1 MEKAIAVFP
10 VRAGKDARDVI
21 RVVET
26 RRDQHSAARRR
37 MGVHME
43 RGFEQVTPMGT
54 FMVAYVESDR
64 PFGVTAAEVSQS
76 ELEAEQELAAAMS
89 EITGFDASAPGEP
102 SELLAD
108 WVDEAVTV
116 RKPGLAFFAPIR
128 PGATDAGRQFVQE
141 AYVDRRD
148 DLAASRRKL
157 GIIQETVTLNHT
169 PIGDVVCVYI
179 EGDDP
184 VDGNRRFAASR
195 SEYDV
200 WFKDRAASIVLPE
213 IDLNQPVRHV
223 SQISD
228 EQYDLEP

>member
-21 RVVET
+21 RVVEA

-76 ELEAEQELAAAMS
+76 ELEAEHELAAAMN
-89 EITGFDASAPGEP
+89 EITGFDASTPGEP

-108 WVDEAVTV
+108 WVDDVVTE
-116 RKPGLAFFAPIR
+116 RKRGLAFFVPIR
-128 PGATDAGRQFVQE
+128 PGAAEAGRQFVKE
-141 AYVDRRD
+141 AYVDRRNE
-148 DLAASRRKL
+148 LAASRRTL
-157 GIIQETVTLNHT
+157 GLIQETVTLNRT

-184 VDGNRRFAASR
+184 VDANGRFAESR
-195 SEYDV
+195 SDYDV
-200 WFKDRAASIVLPE
+200 WFKARAASIVLPE
-213 IDLNQPVRHV
+213 IDLNQPVRQV

>member
-21 RVVET
+21 RVVEA
-26 RRDQHSAARRR
+26 RRDQHTAARRR

-64 PFGVTAAEVSQS
+64 PFGDTAAEVSKS
-76 ELEAEQELAAAMS
+76 ELEAELELAAAMN
-89 EITGFDASAPGEP
+89 EITGFDASTPGEP

-108 WVDEAVTV
+108 WVDDTVTE

-128 PGATDAGRQFVQE
+128 PGAAEAGRRFARE
-141 AYVDRRD
+141 AYVVRRHE
-148 DLAASRRKL
+148 LAASRRQL
-157 GIIQETVTLNHT
+157 GITRETVTLNHIPT
-169 PIGDVVCVYI
+169 GDVVCVYL

-184 VDGNRRFAASR
+184 VDSNRRFAESR

-200 WFKDRAASIVLPE
+200 WFKDRAASVFLPE
-213 IDLNQPVRHV
+213 IDFNQPISHITP
-223 SQISD
+223 ISD
-228 EQYDLEP
+228 EQYDLET

>member
-10 VRAGKDARDVI
+10 VRAGKDARNVI
-21 RVVET
+21 RVVEA

-43 RGFEQVTPMGT
+43 RGFEQVTPLGT

-89 EITGFDASAPGEP
+89 EITGFDASTPGEP

-108 WVDEAVTV
+108 WVDDAVTD
-116 RKPGLAFFAPIR
+116 RKQGLAFFAPIR
-128 PGATDAGRQFVQE
+128 PGAAEAGRQFVKE
-141 AYVDRRD
+141 AYVDRRSE
-148 DLAASRRKL
+148 LAASRRKL

-184 VDGNRRFAASR
+184 VDGNRRFAESR

-200 WFKDRAASIVLPE
+200 WFKDRAARIVVPE
-213 IDLNQPVRHV
+213 IDFNQPVRHV